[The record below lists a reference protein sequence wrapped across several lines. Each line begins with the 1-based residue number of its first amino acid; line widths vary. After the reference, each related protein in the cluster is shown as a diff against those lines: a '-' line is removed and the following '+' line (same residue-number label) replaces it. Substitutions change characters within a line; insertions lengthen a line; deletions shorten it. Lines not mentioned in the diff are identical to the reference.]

1 MSINVSELIWTIL
14 CFFVLLFVLKKL
26 LIDPLL
32 KVMDARNAN
41 VAEGLEAGR
50 QAQLAREENDEALQ
64 QAKKDA
70 AQQANVLVQEAKS
83 ADEKA
88 RQAAAQTAKQTEK
101 AAQGELSVICLSEGL
116 DEAFAAEV
124 EALIRERAD
133 AKKKKDFA
141 EADKIRAH
149 LSEMGVTLK
158 DGKGSVSWEKA

>member
-26 LIDPLL
+26 LLDPIL

-50 QAQLAREENDEALQ
+50 QAQLAREENDEALL

-70 AQQANVLVQEAKS
+70 AHQASALVQEAKS

-88 RQAAAQTAKQTEK
+88 RQAAIAEAKQR
-101 AAQGELSVICLSEGL
+101 AAQSMKDTREQLKAEEQAVSAELEQELPALVETLASALL
-116 DEAFAAEV
+116 KEA
-124 EALIRERAD
+124 R
-133 AKKKKDFA
+133 
-141 EADKIRAH
+141 
-149 LSEMGVTLK
+149 
-158 DGKGSVSWEKA
+158 

>member
-70 AQQANVLVQEAKS
+70 AQQASALVQEAKS

-88 RQAAAQTAKQTEK
+88 RQAAVTEAKQS
-101 AAQGELSVICLSEGL
+101 AAQSMKDTREQLK
-116 DEAFAAEV
+116 AEEQAV
-124 EALIRERAD
+124 SEALSQELPALVETL
-133 AKKKKDFA
+133 AAALLK
-141 EADKIRAH
+141 EAR
-149 LSEMGVTLK
+149 
-158 DGKGSVSWEKA
+158 

>member
-1 MSINVSELIWTIL
+1 MSINVSELIWAIL

-88 RQAAAQTAKQTEK
+88 RQAAVAEAKQS
-101 AAQGELSVICLSEGL
+101 AAQSMKDTREQLHAEEQAVSAELEQELPALVETL
-116 DEAFAAEV
+116 AA
-124 EALIRERAD
+124 AL
-133 AKKKKDFA
+133 
-141 EADKIRAH
+141 
-149 LSEMGVTLK
+149 LK
-158 DGKGSVSWEKA
+158 ETR

>member
-88 RQAAAQTAKQTEK
+88 RQAAVAEAKQS
-101 AAQGELSVICLSEGL
+101 AAQSMKDTREQLHAEEQAVS
-116 DEAFAAEV
+116 AEV
-124 EALIRERAD
+124 EQELPALVE
-133 AKKKKDFA
+133 
-141 EADKIRAH
+141 
-149 LSEMGVTLK
+149 TLAAALLK
-158 DGKGSVSWEKA
+158 ETR

>member
-26 LIDPLL
+26 LLDPIL

-50 QAQLAREENDEALQ
+50 QAQLAREENDEALL

-88 RQAAAQTAKQTEK
+88 RQAAVTEAKQS
-101 AAQGELSVICLSEGL
+101 AAQSMKDKREQLK
-116 DEAFAAEV
+116 AEEQAV
-124 EALIRERAD
+124 SEALSQELPALVETL
-133 AKKKKDFA
+133 AAALLK
-141 EADKIRAH
+141 EAR
-149 LSEMGVTLK
+149 
-158 DGKGSVSWEKA
+158 

>member
-32 KVMDARNAN
+32 KVMDARKAT
-41 VAEGLEAGR
+41 VEEGLEAGR
-50 QAQLAREENDEALQ
+50 QAKIARDENDEALQ

-88 RQAAAQTAKQTEK
+88 RQDAVSEAKQSAAQSMKDRREQLK
-101 AAQGELSVICLSEGL
+101 AEEQAVSAELEQELPALVETLASALL
-116 DEAFAAEV
+116 KEA
-124 EALIRERAD
+124 R
-133 AKKKKDFA
+133 
-141 EADKIRAH
+141 
-149 LSEMGVTLK
+149 
-158 DGKGSVSWEKA
+158 

>member
-1 MSINVSELIWTIL
+1 VSINVSELIWTIL

-88 RQAAAQTAKQTEK
+88 RQSAVAEAKQSAAQSMKDTREQLHAEEQAVSAELEQELPALVETLAAALLK
-101 AAQGELSVICLSEGL
+101 
-116 DEAFAAEV
+116 EA
-124 EALIRERAD
+124 R
-133 AKKKKDFA
+133 
-141 EADKIRAH
+141 
-149 LSEMGVTLK
+149 
-158 DGKGSVSWEKA
+158 

>member
-26 LIDPLL
+26 LLDPIL

-50 QAQLAREENDEALQ
+50 QAQLAREENDEALL

-70 AQQANVLVQEAKS
+70 AQQANALVQEAKS

-88 RQAAAQTAKQTEK
+88 RQAAVTEAKQS
-101 AAQGELSVICLSEGL
+101 AAQSMKDKREQLK
-116 DEAFAAEV
+116 AEEQAV
-124 EALIRERAD
+124 SEALSQELPALVETL
-133 AKKKKDFA
+133 AAALLK
-141 EADKIRAH
+141 EAR
-149 LSEMGVTLK
+149 
-158 DGKGSVSWEKA
+158 

>member
-50 QAQLAREENDEALQ
+50 QAQLAREENDEALL

-70 AQQANVLVQEAKS
+70 AQQASALVQEAKS

-88 RQAAAQTAKQTEK
+88 RQAAVAEAKQS
-101 AAQGELSVICLSEGL
+101 AAQSMKDTREQLH
-116 DEAFAAEV
+116 AEEQAV
-124 EALIRERAD
+124 SEALSQELPALVETL
-133 AKKKKDFA
+133 AAALLK
-141 EADKIRAH
+141 EAR
-149 LSEMGVTLK
+149 
-158 DGKGSVSWEKA
+158 

>member
-88 RQAAAQTAKQTEK
+88 RQAAVAEAKQS
-101 AAQGELSVICLSEGL
+101 AAQSMKDTREQLKAEEQAVSEELSQELPALVETLAAAL
-116 DEAFAAEV
+116 LKEA
-124 EALIRERAD
+124 R
-133 AKKKKDFA
+133 
-141 EADKIRAH
+141 
-149 LSEMGVTLK
+149 
-158 DGKGSVSWEKA
+158 

>member
-1 MSINVSELIWTIL
+1 MSINVSELMWTIL

-32 KVMDARNAN
+32 YVMDARNAN

-88 RQAAAQTAKQTEK
+88 RQAAVAEAKQS
-101 AAQGELSVICLSEGL
+101 AAQSMKDTREQLHAEEQAVSAELEQELPALVETLAAAL
-116 DEAFAAEV
+116 LKEA
-124 EALIRERAD
+124 R
-133 AKKKKDFA
+133 
-141 EADKIRAH
+141 
-149 LSEMGVTLK
+149 
-158 DGKGSVSWEKA
+158 

>member
-88 RQAAAQTAKQTEK
+88 RQAAVAEGSKAFTAGQMEWKK
-101 AAQGELSVICLSEGL
+101 GEPSYP
-116 DEAFAAEV
+116 
-124 EALIRERAD
+124 D
-133 AKKKKDFA
+133 ANSTCRLTYGTVK
-141 EADKIRAH
+141 
-149 LSEMGVTLK
+149 SYSPK
-158 DGKGSVSWEKA
+158 DGVSAELEQELPALVETLAAALLKEAR

>member
-70 AQQANVLVQEAKS
+70 AQQASALVQEAKN

-88 RQAAAQTAKQTEK
+88 RQDAVAEAKQSAAQSMKDRREQLK
-101 AAQGELSVICLSEGL
+101 AEEQAVSAELEQELPALVETLASALL
-116 DEAFAAEV
+116 KEA
-124 EALIRERAD
+124 R
-133 AKKKKDFA
+133 
-141 EADKIRAH
+141 
-149 LSEMGVTLK
+149 
-158 DGKGSVSWEKA
+158 

>member
-70 AQQANVLVQEAKS
+70 AQQASVLVQEAKS

-88 RQAAAQTAKQTEK
+88 RQAAVAEAKQS
-101 AAQGELSVICLSEGL
+101 AAQSMKDTREQLHAEEQAVSAELEQELPALVETLAAAL
-116 DEAFAAEV
+116 LKEA
-124 EALIRERAD
+124 R
-133 AKKKKDFA
+133 
-141 EADKIRAH
+141 
-149 LSEMGVTLK
+149 
-158 DGKGSVSWEKA
+158 

>member
-50 QAQLAREENDEALQ
+50 QAQLAREENDEALL

-70 AQQANVLVQEAKS
+70 AQQANALVQEAKS

-88 RQAAAQTAKQTEK
+88 RQAAVAEAKQS
-101 AAQGELSVICLSEGL
+101 AAQSMK
-116 DEAFAAEV
+116 DT
-124 EALIRERAD
+124 REQ
-133 AKKKKDFA
+133 
-141 EADKIRAH
+141 IRAEEQAVSAE
-149 LSEMGVTLK
+149 LEQELPTLVETLAAALLK
-158 DGKGSVSWEKA
+158 EAR

>member
-26 LIDPLL
+26 LLDPIL

-88 RQAAAQTAKQTEK
+88 RQAAVAEAKQS
-101 AAQGELSVICLSEGL
+101 AAQSMKDTREQLHAEEQAVSAELEQELPALVETL
-116 DEAFAAEV
+116 AA
-124 EALIRERAD
+124 AL
-133 AKKKKDFA
+133 
-141 EADKIRAH
+141 
-149 LSEMGVTLK
+149 LK
-158 DGKGSVSWEKA
+158 ETR

>member
-41 VAEGLEAGR
+41 LAEGLEAGR

-88 RQAAAQTAKQTEK
+88 RQAAVAEAKQS
-101 AAQGELSVICLSEGL
+101 AAQSMKDTREQLHAEEQAVSAELEQELPALVETL
-116 DEAFAAEV
+116 AA
-124 EALIRERAD
+124 AL
-133 AKKKKDFA
+133 
-141 EADKIRAH
+141 
-149 LSEMGVTLK
+149 LK
-158 DGKGSVSWEKA
+158 ETR

>member
-50 QAQLAREENDEALQ
+50 QAKLARDENDEALQ

-88 RQAAAQTAKQTEK
+88 RQAAVAEAKQS
-101 AAQGELSVICLSEGL
+101 AAQSMKDTREQLHAEEQAVSAELEQELPALVETLAAAL
-116 DEAFAAEV
+116 LKEA
-124 EALIRERAD
+124 R
-133 AKKKKDFA
+133 
-141 EADKIRAH
+141 
-149 LSEMGVTLK
+149 
-158 DGKGSVSWEKA
+158 

>member
-88 RQAAAQTAKQTEK
+88 RQAAVAEAKQS
-101 AAQGELSVICLSEGL
+101 AAQSMKDTREQLHAEEQAVSAELEQELPALVETL
-116 DEAFAAEV
+116 AA
-124 EALIRERAD
+124 AL
-133 AKKKKDFA
+133 
-141 EADKIRAH
+141 
-149 LSEMGVTLK
+149 LK
-158 DGKGSVSWEKA
+158 AR

>member
-26 LIDPLL
+26 LLDPIL

-88 RQAAAQTAKQTEK
+88 RQAAVAEAKQS
-101 AAQGELSVICLSEGL
+101 AAQSMKDTREQLHAEEQAVSAELEQELPALVETLAAAL
-116 DEAFAAEV
+116 LKEA
-124 EALIRERAD
+124 R
-133 AKKKKDFA
+133 
-141 EADKIRAH
+141 
-149 LSEMGVTLK
+149 
-158 DGKGSVSWEKA
+158 

>member
-88 RQAAAQTAKQTEK
+88 RQAAITEAKQH
-101 AAQGELSVICLSEGL
+101 AAQSMKDTREQLKAEEQAVSAELEQELPALVETLAAAL
-116 DEAFAAEV
+116 LKEA
-124 EALIRERAD
+124 R
-133 AKKKKDFA
+133 
-141 EADKIRAH
+141 
-149 LSEMGVTLK
+149 
-158 DGKGSVSWEKA
+158 

>member
-26 LIDPLL
+26 LLDPIL

-50 QAQLAREENDEALQ
+50 QAQLAREENDEALL

-88 RQAAAQTAKQTEK
+88 RQAAVTEAKQS
-101 AAQGELSVICLSEGL
+101 AAQSMKDTREQLK
-116 DEAFAAEV
+116 AEEQAV
-124 EALIRERAD
+124 SEALSQELPALV
-133 AKKKKDFA
+133 
-141 EADKIRAH
+141 E
-149 LSEMGVTLK
+149 TLAAALLK
-158 DGKGSVSWEKA
+158 ETR

>member
-50 QAQLAREENDEALQ
+50 QAQLAREENDEALL

-70 AQQANVLVQEAKS
+70 AQQASALMQEAKS

-88 RQAAAQTAKQTEK
+88 RQAAITEAKQH
-101 AAQGELSVICLSEGL
+101 AAQSMKDTREQLHAEEQAISAELEQELPALVETLAAAL
-116 DEAFAAEV
+116 LKEA
-124 EALIRERAD
+124 R
-133 AKKKKDFA
+133 
-141 EADKIRAH
+141 
-149 LSEMGVTLK
+149 
-158 DGKGSVSWEKA
+158 

>member
-26 LIDPLL
+26 LLDPIL

-70 AQQANVLVQEAKS
+70 AQQASALVQEAKN

-88 RQAAAQTAKQTEK
+88 RQDAVAEAKQSAAQSMKDRREQLKAEEQAVSAELEQELPALVETLAAALLK
-101 AAQGELSVICLSEGL
+101 
-116 DEAFAAEV
+116 EA
-124 EALIRERAD
+124 R
-133 AKKKKDFA
+133 
-141 EADKIRAH
+141 
-149 LSEMGVTLK
+149 
-158 DGKGSVSWEKA
+158 